1 MVYFAGMAKTPT
13 DPLPLLPTSEVATFL
28 GVTPKT
34 VNNLIASREL
44 PAVRVGARWK
54 VDPRDL
60 DRYVRR
66 NRTTNL

>member
-1 MVYFAGMAKTPT
+1 MAKTTTPP
-13 DPLPLLPTSEVATFL
+13 DPLPLLPTPEVATFL
-28 GVTPKT
+28 GVTTKT
-34 VNNLIASREL
+34 VHNLIAAREL
-44 PAVRVGARWK
+44 PAVRVGSRWK

>member
-1 MVYFAGMAKTPT
+1 MAKTPPAP
-13 DPLPLLPTSEVATFL
+13 PLPLMPTAEVATFL

-34 VNNLIASREL
+34 VHNLITTHAL
-44 PAVRVGARWK
+44 PAVRVGRSWK

-66 NRTTNL
+66 NRNTDL

>member
-1 MVYFAGMAKTPT
+1 MAKTSPQS

-28 GVTPKT
+28 GVTSKT
-34 VNNLIASREL
+34 VHNLITAREL

-66 NRTTNL
+66 NRTTHL

>member
-1 MVYFAGMAKTPT
+1 MAKTPPV

-28 GVTPKT
+28 GVSPKQ
-34 VNNLIASREL
+34 VNNLIRSHEL
-44 PAVRVGARWK
+44 AAIRVGARWK

-66 NRTTNL
+66 NRTTHL